1 MASYRARENAI
12 SNFSSSEL
20 YCIFSGDEMCYNH
33 FTLETKAGRQKSA
46 IPGGRMDGARQH
58 ALQSRAVLRLKEDRT
73 PSVLILGLR
82 RGLFGWLKKF
92 ASLNGNSVRR
102 SLAGVPHH
110 SGRAE
115 ISRLCAYGRASP
127 VYSRQD

>member
-1 MASYRARENAI
+1 
-12 SNFSSSEL
+12 
-20 YCIFSGDEMCYNH
+20 MCYNH
-33 FTLETKAGRQKSA
+33 FTLETKAGRQRSA

-58 ALQSRAVLRLKEDRT
+58 ALQSRAVPRLKEDRT

-115 ISRLCAYGRASP
+115 NSRLCAYGRASL
-127 VYSRQD
+127 VHSRQD